1 MNKKAIVILGA
12 IFLLIVG
19 TLGFLVYSRYSSNE
33 EQNPPPANSEPI
45 PEDPNANGGNTNPPT
60 TTPEQAEK
68 LVRLTLSEQVISPIL
83 FYNGNGVTYLN
94 QSGQLIKAD
103 FEALANGQI
112 QLTRTRD
119 LGIASKSNITK
130 ILWPKNGDDFIAEIS
145 ASTGSGFSSGRGFS
159 YFNFAT
165 GAYIDLPEQ
174 VKALEWMPS
183 GDKILFIWVDK
194 DAEGN
199 EKATLNMA
207 DPDTKNYQQIAELYE
222 ADDVL
227 HLSPDGMNLVFHRT
241 QNTESVN
248 KIIQTTPQG
257 TIWKDLVKEGFNYGI
272 LWSPDSQKFLFSKK
286 ERNSQKYQLWYYD
299 LLTGEVKNLGLFS
312 TVDKAVW
319 AGDSKTVYAA
329 VPTSGSA
336 GEGALTIDSFYKID
350 TATLEKKEYQ
360 AYASDLDGR
369 DLFLN
374 SAGDKLFFRN
384 AQDGGLYYLDLN
396 Q

>member
-1 MNKKAIVILGA
+1 M
-12 IFLLIVG
+12 
-19 TLGFLVYSRYSSNE
+19 
-33 EQNPPPANSEPI
+33 
-45 PEDPNANGGNTNPPT
+45 
-60 TTPEQAEK
+60 
-68 LVRLTLSEQVISPIL
+68 
-83 FYNGNGVTYLN
+83 FYNGNGISYFDK
-94 QSGQLIKAD
+94 SGKLLQAD
-103 FEALANGQI
+103 FDTSGSQL
-112 QLTRTRD
+112 QLTRKRQ
-119 LGIASKSNITK
+119 LEIAAKPNIAR
-130 ILWPKNGDDFIAEIS
+130 ILWPSSGDNFIAE
-145 ASTGSGFSSGRGFS
+145 
-159 YFNFAT
+159 FNSFGKKT
-165 GAYIDLPEQ
+165 WSFYDNQKGVYSDLPEQ
-174 VKALEWMPS
+174 VAYLDWMPS
-183 GDKILFIWVDK
+183 GNKILYVWL
-194 DAEGN
+194 ANG
-199 EKATLNMA
+199 KASLNIA
-207 DPDTKNYQQIAELYE
+207 DPDTKNYQHISDMWETDNAI
-222 ADDVL
+222 DI
-227 HLSPDGMNLVFHRT
+227 SPDGLNILFYE
-241 QNTESVN
+241 TESTAVAN
-248 KIIQTTPQG
+248 KIKLTTPDG
-257 TIWKDLVKEGFNYGI
+257 KLWRDLVKDGYNYGV